1 VVRAAAGGRAGGT
14 GTRLTAAATRWAP
27 GRVNL
32 IGEHTDYNGGLVLPA
47 ALALGVSVALEAA
60 GDLVVDG
67 RQADERSYEL
77 ARAVCAEL
85 SVPDGVRIEVAADLP
100 AGAGLGSSAA
110 FEVALARALRSLH
123 DLRLDEREL
132 ALACHRAEN
141 RIVRCGVMDQ
151 MCSALAPE
159 RGALMIDC
167 ANLETTE
174 VELPGG
180 VEFAVL
186 DSEVR
191 HDNAASGYEQRRGE
205 CEEAARLLG
214 VELLCR
220 DLPDGSPQVE
230 QLPPPL
236 PERVLHVLYESAA
249 VRAVV
254 DAFEVDN
261 VDGAALFMRGS
272 HVSQRERFGVSTPEV
287 DSLVERAEQAGAL
300 AARLT
305 GGGFGGA
312 VLAMCNA
319 GEGRAIAAS
328 TGAPLLALLT
338 QPSLKGQTL

>member
-1 VVRAAAGGRAGGT
+1 MS
-14 GTRLTAAATRWAP
+14 TAEGSAP

-47 ALALGVSVALEAA
+47 PLALR
-60 GDLVVDG
+60 VDV
-67 RQADERSYEL
+67 RIEPADSLRVEGGHADARSAEL

-85 SVPDGVRIEVAADLP
+85 GVPDALRIDTAGDLP

-110 FEVALARALRSLH
+110 FEIALARALRSLH
-123 DLRLDEREL
+123 SLELDERAL

-151 MCSALAPE
+151 LCAALAPAD
-159 RGALMIDC
+159 GALMIDC
-167 ANLETTE
+167 ATLATTP
-174 VELPGG
+174 VALPPG

-186 DSEVR
+186 DSQVR
-191 HDNAASGYEQRRGE
+191 HDNAASGYEQRRAE

-220 DLPDGSPQVE
+220 DLPDGSPEVTE
-230 QLPPPL
+230 LPEPL
-236 PERVLHVLYESAA
+236 PDRVAHVLYESAA

-254 DAFEVDN
+254 DAFDARN
-261 VDGAALFMRGS
+261 LDAAALFMRGS
-272 HVSQRERFGVSTPEV
+272 HISQRERYKVSVPEV
-287 DSLVERAEQAGAL
+287 DDLVERCEEAGAL

-312 VLAMCNA
+312 VLAMCA
-319 GEGRAIAAS
+319 TGESEGIAER
-328 TGAPLLALLT
+328 TGAPLLT
-338 QPSLKGQTL
+338 TVCS

>member
-1 VVRAAAGGRAGGT
+1 MTDAVGR
-14 GTRLTAAATRWAP
+14 AP

-47 ALALGVSVALEAA
+47 PLSLGVTIRVEPADALSVAGE
-60 GDLVVDG
+60 
-67 RQADERSYEL
+67 QADARSAEL

-85 SVPDGVRIEVAADLP
+85 GVPDGIRIDASGDLP

-110 FEVALARALRSLH
+110 FEVALARALRSLNAL
-123 DLRLDEREL
+123 DLDEREL

-151 MCSALAPE
+151 LCSALAPE

-167 ANLETTE
+167 ATLETTE
-174 VELPGG
+174 VGLPAGI
-180 VEFAVL
+180 EFAVF
-186 DSEVR
+186 DSQVR
-191 HDNAASGYEQRRGE
+191 HDNAAGGYEQRRAE

-214 VELLCR
+214 VGLLCR
-220 DLPDGSPQVE
+220 DLPDGSPEVDE
-230 QLPPPL
+230 LPPPL
-236 PERVLHVLYESAA
+236 PNRVRHVLYESAA

-254 DAFEVDN
+254 DAFEANN

-272 HVSQRERFGVSTPEV
+272 HISQKERFEVSTPEV
-287 DSLVERAEQAGAL
+287 DELVDKLESAGAM

-312 VLAMCNA
+312 VVAMCNA
-319 GEGRAIAAS
+319 GETAQISAATKKTPLTS
-328 TGAPLLALLT
+328 TGV
-338 QPSLKGQTL
+338 

>member
-1 VVRAAAGGRAGGT
+1 V
-14 GTRLTAAATRWAP
+14 TRPANGWAP

-47 ALALGVSVALEAA
+47 PLALGVSVQLQPADA
-60 GDLVVDG
+60 LVVEG
-67 RQADERSYEL
+67 SQADERSQDL

-85 SVPDGVRIEVAADLP
+85 SVPEAVRVDVVADLP

-110 FEVALARALRSLH
+110 FEVALARALRSFH

-159 RGALMIDC
+159 RCALMIDC
-167 ANLETTE
+167 ASLETRE
-174 VELPGG
+174 VALPGG
-180 VEFAVL
+180 VEVAVL

-191 HDNAASGYEQRRGE
+191 HDNAASGYEQRRAE

-230 QLPPPL
+230 ELPLPL
-236 PERVLHVLYESAA
+236 PERVMHVLYESAA

-261 VDGAALFMRGS
+261 VDGAALFVRGS

-287 DSLVERAEQAGAL
+287 DALVERAEQAGAL

-312 VLAMCNA
+312 VLALCNA
-319 GEGRAIAAS
+319 GEGSAVATS

-338 QPSLKGQTL
+338 QR

>member
-1 VVRAAAGGRAGGT
+1 VTTPAKG
-14 GTRLTAAATRWAP
+14 WAR

-47 ALALGVSVALEAA
+47 PLARGVSVQLQPADALA
-60 GDLVVDG
+60 VDG
-67 RQADERSYEL
+67 SQADERSHEL

-85 SVPDGVRIEVAADLP
+85 SVPESVRVEVAADLP

-141 RIVRCGVMDQ
+141 RIVHCGVMDQ

-167 ANLETTE
+167 ATLETRE
-174 VELPGG
+174 VALPGG

-230 QLPPPL
+230 ELPSPL
-236 PERVLHVLYESAA
+236 PARVMHVLYESAA

-272 HVSQRERFGVSTPEV
+272 HVSQRERFAVSTPEV
-287 DSLVERAEQAGAL
+287 DALVERAEQAGAL

-312 VLAMCNA
+312 VLALCNA
-319 GEGRAIAAS
+319 GEGRAVATR
-328 TGAPLLALLT
+328 TGVPLLALLT
-338 QPSLKGQTL
+338 QP